1 MENESQEDKWNQA
14 IDLMI
19 EDLYTRHIDIRIRA
33 KKYKCEKD
41 LDAIKE
47 QLISYLQKLN
57 K

>member
-1 MENESQEDKWNQA
+1 MTSDVDKWKQA

-19 EDLYTRHIDIRIRA
+19 EDLYTRHIDIRVRA

-41 LDAIKE
+41 LDDIKE
-47 QLISYLQKLN
+47 QLISYLRKLN